1 MLVTISTL
9 AERRIVRFPPWE
21 GVGRGFIALPI
32 PLKWRINPSLPKH
45 NRAAPLPREEI
56 KESSE
61 HQQLRNNHS
70 RDTCP
75 HGSL

>member
-9 AERRIVRFPPWE
+9 AERRIVRFPPLGGCRE
-21 GVGRGFIALPI
+21 GFHRLAYSSEMAD
-32 PLKWRINPSLPKH
+32 K
-45 NRAAPLPREEI
+45 PLPAKTQPRRTFPREGI